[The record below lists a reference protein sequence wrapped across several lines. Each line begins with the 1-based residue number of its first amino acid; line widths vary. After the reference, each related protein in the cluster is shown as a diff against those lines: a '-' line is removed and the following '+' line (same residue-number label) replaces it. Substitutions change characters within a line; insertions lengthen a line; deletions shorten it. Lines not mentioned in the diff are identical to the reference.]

1 MQEKEQAYGETGQ
14 YYLVSDRI
22 LSQAKQKADQL
33 PLLKNSI
40 RGGKGAVVAF
50 IGEYI
55 ACIALDGVIK
65 NTYDYDLLYGV
76 NSYEDW
82 ICDENNPFRRRVD
95 VKTKERTVPPRPYYN
110 CTVADF
116 NTNQKCDEY
125 AFVSVH
131 KNLRDAWYLGKISK
145 NDFYSKATFSKKGEP
160 ETPLFNF
167 RADCYNLQISELE
180 L

>member
-1 MQEKEQAYGETGQ
+1 MQEKAGR
-14 YYLVSDRI
+14 YYLISHHI
-22 LSQAKQKADQL
+22 LSQAKQKADEL

-40 RGGKGAVVAF
+40 RKGDGAVVAF
-50 IGEYI
+50 IGEHI

-65 NTYDYDLLYGV
+65 NTYDYDLIYGISNDDNWVV
-76 NSYEDW
+76 N
-82 ICDENNPFRRRVD
+82 ENDSSRRRVD
-95 VKTKERTVPPRPYYN
+95 VKTKERTVPPRPHYN

-167 RADCYNLQISELE
+167 RADCYNLKISELE